1 MVVVGEFD
9 GMHRTHAGM
18 IAHARALASDG
29 AGDAGE
35 VVALV
40 VDAGDAAAHLMNV
53 RRRCELLVL
62 AGVAS
67 ASVVRAPAGLEGRD
81 EVAAALERLR
91 PGVLL
96 EEPGWGSTAV
106 SPADIT
112 AAAIIRRVRRGD
124 VADAA
129 ALLGRPFELEG
140 VLEPSTRDGAV
151 PRAHFV
157 VIDAQAVVPRSGAYV
172 AHLRTGRRWI
182 GAVVHIGSGPRGRPP
197 IDIAADALPV
207 DVARQ
212 LGLVAL
218 LDRLPSALEPE
229 TGR

>member
-1 MVVVGEFD
+1 VVVVGEFD
-9 GMHRTHAGM
+9 GMHRAHAGM
-18 IAHARALASDG
+18 IAHARTLASHG
-29 AGDAGE
+29 SGDAGE

-40 VDAGDAAAHLMNV
+40 VDGGEVAAHLMNV

-67 ASVVRAPAGLEGRD
+67 ATVVRAPAGLEGRD

-112 AAAIIRRVRRGD
+112 TAAIIRRVRRGD
-124 VADAA
+124 VAEAA

-140 VLEPSTRDGAV
+140 VLEPSRRAGA
-151 PRAHFV
+151 RARFV
-157 VIDAQAVVPRSGAYV
+157 VIDPQAVVPRSGAYV
-172 AHLRTGRRWI
+172 AHLRTGRRWV
-182 GAVVHIGSGPRGRPP
+182 GAVVHIGSGPGGRPP
-197 IDIAADALPV
+197 IEIEAVVSPGDDG
-207 DVARQ
+207 ARQ
-212 LGLVAL
+212 LGVLAL
-218 LDRLPSALEPE
+218 LDRLPPALEPE
-229 TGR
+229 TGAG

>member
-1 MVVVGEFD
+1 VVVGEFD
-9 GMHRTHAGM
+9 GMHRTHAGL
-18 IAHARALASDG
+18 IAHARTLASDG

-40 VDAGDAAAHLMNV
+40 VDAGDATAHLMNV

-67 ASVVRAPAGLEGRD
+67 ATVVRASAQLDAHE

-96 EEPGWGSTAV
+96 EEPGWGSSAV

-112 AAAIIRRVRRGD
+112 TAAIIRHVRRGD
-124 VADAA
+124 VAHAA

-140 VLEPSTRDGAV
+140 VFEPSSRDVDGA
-151 PRAHFV
+151 RARFV
-157 VIDAQAVVPRSGAYV
+157 VIDAQAVVPRSGAYA
-172 AHLRTGRRWI
+172 AHLRTGRRWV
-182 GAVVHIGSGPRGRPP
+182 GAVVHVGSRRRGRTP
-197 IDIAADALPV
+197 IDIEADAVPS
-207 DVARQ
+207 DAARQ
-212 LGLVAL
+212 LGVIAL
-218 LDRLPSALEPE
+218 LDRWSPALA
-229 TGR
+229 TGTGSG